1 MLYRLV
7 SDAQF
12 RCHKHPCLGREPLL
26 EPCFEAAGI
35 CFPVDPG
42 HPQAHAEDAIL
53 LHPGSCQ
60 GSCAV
65 AHGVLVPCRTHTMQ
79 STTGVVTPCNAIC
92 MNDYSRGVR
101 TCDGSLQG
109 VQSSVLANAVPAGR

>member
-65 AHGVLVPCRTHTMQ
+65 AHGVLGPMQNSYDAKHDRCGDTMQ
-79 STTGVVTPCNAIC
+79 C
-92 MNDYSRGVR
+92 Y
-101 TCDGSLQG
+101 LYE
-109 VQSSVLANAVPAGR
+109 